1 MLSFPTPTIYQSSKC
16 FVTYGVMGHPD
27 PRQLPSKGKPWSAL
41 LAQDFVH
48 KVDLILPEEVTE
60 LVKDRI
66 IGKLG
71 RTPVFHKVIMTLG
84 QVLEGDFF
92 TEYIKIGNV
101 LMLSEG
107 SMDFENVFSLKE
119 GVLTMHLDKETY
131 ERAGLTGKPHGVKG
145 KRGLKPRWIVQFD
158 LRGPSMLHGKK
169 GFDRLAYACKNVF
182 NTPVTW
188 LFYNLAKTPTP
199 DPLSRH
205 YPIKY
210 TSHPEVSEGIPTKI
224 PLLKPPPAILD
235 RKNSLDLDEF
245 ATDIYEWLSLIRL
258 DSPRVN
264 GDDKVDPYLSGY
276 AVPGDPE
283 DVQKGKL
290 CRISWQ
296 GFIPPKWTQHTLVD
310 VIHALPSKSWFSL
323 STTSFVRGITG
334 DSADCTILRPPN
346 STGDYFLWDI
356 KRHD

>member
-1 MLSFPTPTIYQSSKC
+1 
-16 FVTYGVMGHPD
+16 
-27 PRQLPSKGKPWSAL
+27 
-41 LAQDFVH
+41 
-48 KVDLILPEEVTE
+48 
-60 LVKDRI
+60 
-66 IGKLG
+66 
-71 RTPVFHKVIMTLG
+71 
-84 QVLEGDFF
+84 
-92 TEYIKIGNV
+92 
-101 LMLSEG
+101 
-107 SMDFENVFSLKE
+107 
-119 GVLTMHLDKETY
+119 MHLDKETY

-145 KRGLKPRWIVQFD
+145 KRGLKPRWSTWDSFRVLLMTTNLF
-158 LRGPSMLHGKK
+158 LKLCNSTSGAPPCSTERRGLTDWH
-169 GFDRLAYACKNVF
+169 
-182 NTPVTW
+182 TH
-188 LFYNLAKTPTP
+188 AKTYSTRLSPGFFTILLRVGDQTRIWITLMAYVRIIAPTP